1 MTIRRPRRLR
11 QTGQALI
18 EYAFLFIMVATITIA
33 VIALAGNQVQATVN
47 KVQTCILH
55 VADYQAQVDNRC
67 SQ

>member
-1 MTIRRPRRLR
+1 MTIKRSRRAQR
-11 QTGQALI
+11 GQALI

-55 VADYQAQVDNRC
+55 VSDYQAQVDNQC